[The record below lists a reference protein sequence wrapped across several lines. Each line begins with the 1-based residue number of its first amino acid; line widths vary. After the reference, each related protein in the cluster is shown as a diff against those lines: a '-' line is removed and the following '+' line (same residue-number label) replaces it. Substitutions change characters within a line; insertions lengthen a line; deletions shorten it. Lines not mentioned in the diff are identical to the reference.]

1 MGGVTPFVIKL
12 YKWVDGVEKTR
23 FLALHDYW
31 MVSCELA
38 SKNWFQS
45 EDISLKM
52 TPNKP
57 VNLYFEPH

>member
-1 MGGVTPFVIKL
+1 M
-12 YKWVDGVEKTR
+12 
-23 FLALHDYW
+23 A
-31 MVSCELA
+31 SCELA

-57 VNLYFEPH
+57 VNLYVEPH